1 MIGAE
6 TIHAPARGRP
16 DQQQMPVRDAE
27 GMPSQ
32 ADWRRKL
39 LSGNQKTKSRP
50 WRQSKTIVPRSGR
63 FCKFCKAWVGA
74 WSILHGKRPV
84 HRTHRG
90 NLSRIG
96 DCGTSGAD
104 RLISETCLTAVGGAD
119 RQTVGSPPK
128 PTRNFLAGRRRLP
141 DTVGARFSSPSDGG
155 DGRRCGG
162 ESFTET
168 RRRKGRKKTYWKYNA
183 TCEKGTRGPSF
194 PP

>member
-1 MIGAE
+1 MLPPEVALTSSKCRSETRRGCPYKWIGVASCYQA
-6 TIHAPARGRP
+6 IRKRNRGLGGNRGP
-16 DQQQMPVRDAE
+16 LFRDR
-27 GMPSQ
+27 
-32 ADWRRKL
+32 ADFVNSAKL
-39 LSGNQKTKSRP
+39 G
-50 WRQSKTIVPRSGR
+50 WAYGRSCMERDPFTGR
-63 FCKFCKAWVGA
+63 D
-74 WSILHGKRPV
+74 
-84 HRTHRG
+84 RG

-162 ESFTET
+162 EAFTET
-168 RRRKGRKKTYWKYNA
+168 RRRKGRKKTYWKCNA